1 MMRSLGFAAMAML
14 VLFSKESPAQ
24 ESDHNDTMVF
34 YWDISRHVETAK
46 MLATQAINSEIR
58 QLRRISNHEVPVL
71 ILEGDSWFDLPGTDV
86 SDKFEELGYVV
97 LSGAAHGDTLE
108 NMAFNEQLT
117 QVVNQF
123 RTLLL
128 YNRVPSAILLSVGG
142 NDILGPN
149 LALMLNHG
157 KSSIA
162 REAPIMDNIL
172 YGAYSRFGSYIID
185 YIAAISIM
193 CQRFYQKIDGK
204 NGSCRNIPIIV
215 HGYDYPI
222 STGKGFKILWYLTVA
237 GPWLEPTFNMKNF
250 SPQEAQNTITKIV
263 NYHNEVLRSAVE
275 ELHRA
280 EDSEIE
286 NPVCYLSLL
295 NTIGKERWADELHPN
310 EAAMED
316 VAQQFADE
324 IKRCTAQ

>member
-1 MMRSLGFAAMAML
+1 M
-14 VLFSKESPAQ
+14 
-24 ESDHNDTMVF
+24 
-34 YWDISRHVETAK
+34 
-46 MLATQAINSEIR
+46 
-58 QLRRISNHEVPVL
+58 